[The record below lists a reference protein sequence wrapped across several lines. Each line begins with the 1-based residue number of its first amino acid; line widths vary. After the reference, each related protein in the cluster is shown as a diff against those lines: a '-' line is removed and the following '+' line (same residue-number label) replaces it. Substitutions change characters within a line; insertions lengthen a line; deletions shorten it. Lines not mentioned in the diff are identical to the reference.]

1 MLTLRDCLDLCDFDE
16 EEILAIAHHE
26 HIPEIVAVELAD
38 FLIHSE
44 DGLIRIRRCIVDEIA
59 DANDRGDSHRAERL
73 RSALDRCLALH
84 TANRAPVRAATAP

>member
-26 HIPEIVAVELAD
+26 HIPEIVAVELVD
-38 FLIHSE
+38 FLIHSD

-59 DANDRGDSHRAERL
+59 DANNRGDSYRAERL
-73 RSALDRCLALH
+73 RSALDHCLALH
-84 TANRAPVRAATAP
+84 TANHAPAGAATAP